1 MAGNRHRE
9 ARRAF
14 HAIFSNGRSIR
25 ILSVFPCDAFPR
37 QGHLSFD
44 RIATNAKEIPAAWNA
59 RKEEKKGNK
68 VFLSAFYSLQ
78 FAVLYVADTGK
89 TTAAA
94 LYTNVEWER
103 ERERSI
109 QGRQSAS
116 SVFF

>member
-1 MAGNRHRE
+1 MLFRDKATYRLIESLQTRKKYLQPETRE
-9 ARRAF
+9 
-14 HAIFSNGRSIR
+14 
-25 ILSVFPCDAFPR
+25 
-37 QGHLSFD
+37 
-44 RIATNAKEIPAAWNA
+44 K
-59 RKEEKKGNK
+59 RKKKGNK